1 MDRKMKIRTAI
12 VPNTNCRYVAYED
25 GRIFDKR
32 RNVFISQSISKCGW
46 LRCHIWFN
54 NIRKTIG
61 VHRVIMMAFYGES
74 KLTVNH
80 IDGNKQNNNLSNLEY
95 MTSSEQNKHRSYIL
109 KRGNRVSVKCI
120 ETGLIYETIKD
131 ASIALGIDCS
141 HISACCQKKYGF
153 KSVHGFHFEYYPLCV
168 EDIEKVDESS

>member
-25 GRIFDKR
+25 GRVFDKK
-32 RNVFISQSISKCGW
+32 RNLFVSQSIS
-46 LRCHIWFN
+46 
-54 NIRKTIG
+54 
-61 VHRVIMMAFYGES
+61 
-74 KLTVNH
+74 
-80 IDGNKQNNNLSNLEY
+80 
-95 MTSSEQNKHRSYIL
+95 

-153 KSVHGFHFEYYPLCV
+153 KSVHGFHFEYYPLRV